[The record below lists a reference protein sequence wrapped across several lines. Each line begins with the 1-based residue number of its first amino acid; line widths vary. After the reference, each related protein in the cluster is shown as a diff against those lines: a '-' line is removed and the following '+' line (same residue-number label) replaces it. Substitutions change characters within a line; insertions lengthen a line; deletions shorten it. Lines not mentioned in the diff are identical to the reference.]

1 MSDAPAIAVPNFL
14 PQSLMLLMEFAAF
27 AQLDS
32 PRQPLSELGLD
43 YPEPSPLD
51 NGSGGSERTRVA
63 LGKNQA
69 TGKKIVA
76 HMVT

>member
-51 NGSGGSERTRVA
+51 NGSGGS
-63 LGKNQA
+63 
-69 TGKKIVA
+69 
-76 HMVT
+76 